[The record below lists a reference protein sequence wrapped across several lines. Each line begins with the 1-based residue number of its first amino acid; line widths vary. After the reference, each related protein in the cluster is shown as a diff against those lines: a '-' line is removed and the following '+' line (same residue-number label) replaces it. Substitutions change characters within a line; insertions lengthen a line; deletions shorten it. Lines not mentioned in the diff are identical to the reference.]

1 MSVALEWYRHPQ
13 GPFGRLNT
21 VNFNECD
28 SAWLDG
34 IGLGQYTNTFTENGV
49 DLDVLSDLSES
60 DLEKLGVALGHRKR
74 ILRAISDSFV
84 SSQAETSNQVLLP
97 PSQPE
102 KRNLMRLGG
111 LDGTRSST

>member
-1 MSVALEWYRHPQ
+1 MSAI
-13 GPFGRLNT
+13 
-21 VNFNECD
+21 

-84 SSQAETSNQVLLP
+84 RSQAETSNQVLLP

-102 KRNLMRLGG
+102 KRNLTVLFCDLVGSTALAVQ
-111 LDGTRSST
+111 LDPEDLSAVIRRFQAICTK

>member
-1 MSVALEWYRHPQ
+1 MSAI
-13 GPFGRLNT
+13 
-21 VNFNECD
+21 

-34 IGLGQYTNTFTENGV
+34 MGLGQYTNAFTENGV
-49 DLDVLSDLSES
+49 DLDLLSDLSES

-74 ILRAISDSFV
+74 ILRAISDSLV

-102 KRNLMRLGG
+102 KRNLTVLFCDLVSTALADQ
-111 LDGTRSST
+111 LDP